1 MIADPSLGNHNPI
14 LRQTP
19 NNLSEFPC
27 PGQAHVGTV
36 VSWCWI
42 HWLSVIR
49 RDFWEGDLAEDR
61 NLGWKGSVLLNLC
74 VCLCTRVCVYMC
86 ISIRGSVCVYS
97 EWIYLGSQAFWQ
109 NFKSFFLI
117 ICSWGHIL
125 VAFLKAWYI
134 NFMFSFWFFAISW
147 SFWHLPTF
155 LILYT
160 LSLLCYSLPKAK
172 SKSCLFYSAGW
183 PLSGEEW
190 EHSFSLPMMLPT
202 ASLYI
207 LGFLGRHV
215 TTLPFTKLLYWA
227 SWERSR
233 GRTETPLG
241 NPASLPNH
249 AMWERLLE
257 SSRPPILKPP
267 QSRLNFVSQWANQLA
282 EFQEEQKWLSLGS
295 FSSTSNAVRACNQT
309 ARCYCLKL
317 LHVGVVYYTA
327 TENCSIDHS
336 KLDKLYQFV
345 SWQAITDSKAKE
357 QLD

>member
-1 MIADPSLGNHNPI
+1 
-14 LRQTP
+14 
-19 NNLSEFPC
+19 
-27 PGQAHVGTV
+27 
-36 VSWCWI
+36 
-42 HWLSVIR
+42 
-49 RDFWEGDLAEDR
+49 
-61 NLGWKGSVLLNLC
+61 
-74 VCLCTRVCVYMC
+74 
-86 ISIRGSVCVYS
+86 
-97 EWIYLGSQAFWQ
+97 
-109 NFKSFFLI
+109 
-117 ICSWGHIL
+117 
-125 VAFLKAWYI
+125 
-134 NFMFSFWFFAISW
+134 MFSFLFFTISW

-160 LSLLCYSLPKAK
+160 LSLLYYSLPKAK

-183 PLSGEEW
+183 PLSREEW
-190 EHSFSLPMMLPT
+190 EHSFSLPMMLPA
-202 ASLYI
+202 ASLHI

-227 SWERSR
+227 SWKRSR

-257 SSRPPILKPP
+257 SSRPPTLKSP

-295 FSSTSNAVRACNQT
+295 FSSTSNAVRACHQT
-309 ARCYCLKL
+309 ARRYCLKL

-327 TENCSIDHS
+327 TENYSIDHS
-336 KLDKLYQFV
+336 KLDKPYQFV
-345 SWQAITDSKAKE
+345 SWQAITDSKAKQ